1 MIDLLPVLMTAT
13 RTIPQQMT
21 EWFGVPL
28 PDELL
33 AELGIRVGDSLY
45 LAEEY
50 VGTTGCLVLTKT
62 PQALL
67 GPVCWSS
74 TRIRRIRKMSEPTGN
89 ASTECNSTSRC
100 VAQCFLT
107 FESG

>member
-21 EWFGVPL
+21 EWFGVPM

-62 PQALL
+62 PQASARAGVL
-67 GPVCWSS
+67 VEHQN
-74 TRIRRIRKMSEPTGN
+74 TTD
-89 ASTECNSTSRC
+89 TED
-100 VAQCFLT
+100 
-107 FESG
+107 E

>member
-1 MIDLLPVLMTAT
+1 MIDLLPVMITAT

-50 VGTTGCLVLTKT
+50 VGTTGCLV
-62 PQALL
+62 
-67 GPVCWSS
+67 
-74 TRIRRIRKMSEPTGN
+74 
-89 ASTECNSTSRC
+89 
-100 VAQCFLT
+100 
-107 FESG
+107 